1 MQLESLSSVLFDTSE
16 METTAVKLKAEM
28 ELVQEMIQKAIA
40 ENARVALDQK
50 EYKARFDELS
60 QRFDALEKQHN
71 ELERQIA
78 DRVSEKAEGSDHGV

>member
-1 MQLESLSSVLFDTSE
+1 MNVMSFHQHVQMVYDRCRAL
-16 METTAVKLKAEM
+16 
-28 ELVQEMIQKAIA
+28 QEMIQKAIA

-50 EYKARFDELS
+50 EYNARFDELS

-78 DRVSEKAEGSDHGV
+78 DRISRQTAMR